1 MWIRRERCIAIIVL
15 ENQSKLSKIVIII
28 FKKILSSLQLKGY
41 IEGMPK
47 VEFEKLHFLSVFKQ
61 FEAASLEEA
70 IEIAKTDQAQD
81 WQHSEDDVIH
91 FFMKK

>member
-1 MWIRRERCIAIIVL
+1 MPIV
-15 ENQSKLSKIVIII
+15 K
-28 FKKILSSLQLKGY
+28 
-41 IEGMPK
+41 
-47 VEFEKLHFLSVFKQ
+47 FEKLHFFSVFKQ

-81 WQHSEDDVIH
+81 WKSSEDDVSH

>member
-1 MWIRRERCIAIIVL
+1 
-15 ENQSKLSKIVIII
+15 
-28 FKKILSSLQLKGY
+28 
-41 IEGMPK
+41 MPK
-47 VEFEKLHFLSVFKQ
+47 AELEKLHFFSVFKQ

-81 WQHSEDDVIH
+81 WQHSEDDEIH